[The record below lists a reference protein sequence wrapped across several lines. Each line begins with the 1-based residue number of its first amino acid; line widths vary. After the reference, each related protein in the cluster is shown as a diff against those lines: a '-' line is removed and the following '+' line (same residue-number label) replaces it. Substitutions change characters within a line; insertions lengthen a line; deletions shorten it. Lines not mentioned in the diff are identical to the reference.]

1 MELSPLDLLDA
12 ARRWSAEADV
22 LRPMSAEVRGQSA
35 SAFGHG
41 VQESALACAAA
52 WGDATGRMADHV
64 ERCAAGLRHTAQLAL
79 SVDAD
84 VAASF
89 HRLAEGLGR

>member
-12 ARRWSAEADV
+12 ARRWCREADV
-22 LRPMSAEVRGQSA
+22 LHPVSDQVRGQPA

-41 VQESALACAAA
+41 VRESALACVAA
-52 WGDATGRMADHV
+52 WGEATDVIAGRV
-64 ERCAAGLRHTAQLAL
+64 ERCAEGLRHTAGLAV

-89 HRLAEGLGR
+89 DRLAGGCGG

>member
-52 WGDATGRMADHV
+52 WGDATARIIGQV
-64 ERCAAGLRHTAQLAL
+64 EHCAEGLRHTAQLAL

-89 HRLAEGLGR
+89 HRLVGGRGR